1 MSQLLCQT
9 NTCPYTYL
17 FVSEKRRFS
26 KVAKTLLQTIFSAI
40 LRPLEHT
47 FLEAKIVGVFATGKV
62 AAAPYSS
69 NRKTQG
75 LAFHIQRST
84 TILIAQWDSTA
95 YIVNGLKCRF

>member
-1 MSQLLCQT
+1 MSAIFKT

-40 LRPLEHT
+40 LRPLHT
-47 FLEAKIVGVFATGKV
+47 FLEAKIIGVFATGKV
-62 AAAPYSS
+62 AAAPYSSIS

-84 TILIAQWDSTA
+84 TILIAQWIVQLILLTA
-95 YIVNGLKCRF
+95 